1 MIGSRK
7 PTSRYDY
14 DYLWH
19 ILDTAVRLYPGT
31 NDEERIA
38 LADHK
43 DFLTWLC
50 MEAVENESEA
60 KIMTQILV
68 RLLEEIKDTIE
79 CYRFCRLTPI
89 GLVHHGRFIQALLLT
104 LTRKHSIHNLLC
116 RDINHHAFLESW
128 EQTKYKL
135 GLCII
140 ENDAKID
147 GISTL

>member
-7 PTSRYDY
+7 PSSQYDF
-14 DYLWH
+14 DNLWQV
-19 ILDTAVRLYPGT
+19 LDTAVRLYPGT
-31 NDEERIA
+31 TEEESVR

-50 MEAVENESEA
+50 IEAVENESEA
-60 KIMTQILV
+60 RIMTQRLV
-68 RLLEEIKDTIE
+68 RLLEEIKDAIE
-79 CYRFCRLTPI
+79 GYRVCGLSPI

-116 RDINHHAFLESW
+116 RDINHHDFLESW

-135 GLCII
+135 RL
-140 ENDAKID
+140 
-147 GISTL
+147 